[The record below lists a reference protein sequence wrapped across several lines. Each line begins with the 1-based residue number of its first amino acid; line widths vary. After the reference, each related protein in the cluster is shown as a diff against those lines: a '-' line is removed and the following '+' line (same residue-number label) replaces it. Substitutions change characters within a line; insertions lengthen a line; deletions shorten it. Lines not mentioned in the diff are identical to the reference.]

1 MEALFMM
8 LRPETVRLL
17 HRMSTTGAIILL
29 LSDPKPL
36 QSRKAGH
43 QSGLSQ
49 DVMTAAFRQGA

>member
-1 MEALFMM
+1 MM